1 MAIATRFLL
10 GALNGLLGP
19 IKAYAIE
26 VCRPEHEALALS
38 LVSTAWGIGLIIGP
52 AIGGYLSQ
60 PAEKFPNVFSPDS
73 LFARYSFLCA
83 NAQQNVFYDSSTEY
97 LLLLENFQVPIFLT
111 LLVHISLCCCCSHR
125 LHMDASKSDS
135 IIASFTKYAISVI
148 CHIFS
153 CI

>member
-1 MAIATRFLL
+1 MEATFHRYVTENWTVLGIFFLTMWLHLIRFLL
-10 GALNGLLGP
+10 
-19 IKAYAIE
+19 
-26 VCRPEHEALALS
+26 
-38 LVSTAWGIGLIIGP
+38 W
-52 AIGGYLSQ
+52 Q

-73 LFARYSFLCA
+73 LFARYSILCT

-125 LHMDASKSDS
+125 LHMDAGKSDS

-148 CHIFS
+148 WHIFS
-153 CI
+153 CIWYICTVEDLMTWIWKKKSKVLLHA